1 MAQMRLNELDDN
13 TSDLLTDAA
22 NRLGMKKHAFI
33 YKQLDKIAAREY
45 EQQQKDSS
53 HE

>member
-1 MAQMRLNELDDN
+1 MRLNELDDN

-33 YKQLDKIAAREY
+33 YKQLDRIAAREY
-45 EQQQKDSS
+45 EQQQKDSAN
-53 HE
+53 E

>member
-45 EQQQKDSS
+45 EQQQKDSAN
-53 HE
+53 E

>member
-13 TSDLLTDAA
+13 TSELLADAA

-33 YKQLDKIAAREY
+33 YKQLDKIASREY
-45 EQQQKDSS
+45 EQQQKESS
-53 HE
+53 K